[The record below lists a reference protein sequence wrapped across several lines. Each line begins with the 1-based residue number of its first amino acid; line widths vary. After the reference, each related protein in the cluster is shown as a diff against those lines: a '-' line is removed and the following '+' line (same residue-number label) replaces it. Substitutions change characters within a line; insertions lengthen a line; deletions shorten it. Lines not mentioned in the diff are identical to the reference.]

1 MSRNLYNKRVKKLKR
16 LRRLYWLVGVLSGAL
31 TLAIMVFF
39 LLIVFNNNSTKP
51 TAQEPQPVTAISEN
65 TLVIV
70 EEICTFCQSK
80 YENQQLISQIKSQGA
95 ITLPFLKLYLK
106 GLGYDEDVIK
116 IFSKDK
122 VLITL
127 TKEKCDLC
135 LDESIYMVINEAEGI
150 LFYKGN
156 PLVAER
162 LPEGINEKVIIID
175 PNMEKKLK
183 EGVKLEDYNLYMG
196 IFRGTVLGVYANKPS
211 EVKPPLFIFPNLVV
225 KADLI
230 YLLNEEPPFNTMEKM
245 LDLIEAYTR

>member
-1 MSRNLYNKRVKKLKR
+1 MSRKDYNIRIKKLKR
-16 LRRLYWLVGVLSGAL
+16 LRRLYWLVGVLSSAL

-39 LLIVFNNNSTKP
+39 LLIFLNNNSTKP
-51 TAQEPQPVTAISEN
+51 TAQEPETVTSITEN

-70 EEICTFCQSK
+70 EEICTFCLSK
-80 YENQQLISQIKSQGA
+80 NENQQLISQIKSQGSMTQPA
-95 ITLPFLKLYLK
+95 LKFYLK

-116 IFSKDK
+116 IFSSDK

-127 TKEKCDLC
+127 SKEKCEVC
-135 LDESIYMVINEAEGI
+135 LDESIYMVISDTEGI

-156 PLVAER
+156 PLIAEK
-162 LPEGINEKVIIID
+162 LPESINEKVIIMD
-175 PNMEKKLK
+175 PSMEKKLK
-183 EGVKLEDYNLYMG
+183 EGIRLEDYNLYMG

-211 EVKPPLFIFPNLVV
+211 EIKPPLFIFPNLVV

-245 LDLIEAYTR
+245 LDLIESYTR